1 RAPRVAARQDGG
13 SRAVLPGRRGAQGA
27 TGHRPDRRPERVPG
41 PAVRRDTGVPGRRAA
56 RGVRDARVGVDP
68 DREHG
73 PDGAVRAPQG
83 DRDHEAR
90 GRDQLADPD
99 AVLRRGAVREL
110 HRGDRG
116 DPVSV
121 RDQGRV
127 HRAAQRVRA
136 VHPLDR
142 EQGPDRDHPDPARRG
157 GDRRPARRPRRDAA
171 LPRRLGLAMSP
182 KGDPE
187 GQKTV
192 VSNRRARHDYEIL
205 ERYETGIVLTG
216 AEVKSLRGGRGSLA
230 EAFARVRGDE
240 VWLEGMH
247 IPPYEQAMDKARW
260 EPTRARK
267 LLLHRKE
274 IERLIGKTAEKG
286 LALIPLRVYFA
297 HGLAKVEL
305 GLARGKRQFEK
316 RQAIAEREH
325 RREIDREVGRRR

>member
-1 RAPRVAARQDGG
+1 
-13 SRAVLPGRRGAQGA
+13 
-27 TGHRPDRRPERVPG
+27 
-41 PAVRRDTGVPGRRAA
+41 
-56 RGVRDARVGVDP
+56 
-68 DREHG
+68 
-73 PDGAVRAPQG
+73 
-83 DRDHEAR
+83 
-90 GRDQLADPD
+90 
-99 AVLRRGAVREL
+99 
-110 HRGDRG
+110 
-116 DPVSV
+116 
-121 RDQGRV
+121 
-127 HRAAQRVRA
+127 
-136 VHPLDR
+136 
-142 EQGPDRDHPDPARRG
+142 
-157 GDRRPARRPRRDAA
+157 
-171 LPRRLGLAMSP
+171 MSP

-286 LALIPLRVYFA
+286 LALIPLRVYFV

-325 RREIDREVGRRR
+325 RREIEREVGRRR